1 MLYVFG
7 AEVDVVWKSL
17 LRAGGG
23 GEVDM
28 GTEEWESA
36 SFGLTFTSHLR

>member
-1 MLYVFG
+1 MLYNFG
-7 AEVDVVWKSL
+7 VEVDVVWKSL

-28 GTEEWESA
+28 GMEGWEIGG
-36 SFGLTFTSHLR
+36 FGLTFTS